1 MEGTQ
6 ATGQAAQ
13 YDKLELSQD
22 QSQVTLDVPDGISI
36 EIPRAWT
43 IMSETME
50 SWDKH
55 LQASLH
61 EADRLNLSFGD
72 RLTFLREEGRK
83 WVEEKRQNDSE
94 MFVQWLKINRWSIQ
108 QGESGLV
115 GLPSDFTMK
124 EYDSYVREPFSTLA

>member
-61 EADRLNLSFGD
+61 EA
-72 RLTFLREEGRK
+72 
-83 WVEEKRQNDSE
+83 
-94 MFVQWLKINRWSIQ
+94 
-108 QGESGLV
+108 ESGLV